1 MSGLDDRQ
9 SLLRPVSALNTTRQ
23 PLSSFDG
30 PFDGAGGESE
40 FTDVAFF
47 GIQGFDHF
55 LGTFLQTTTSVSDL
69 DPEVLGSFANGLQSS
84 ADGIND
90 FLADFFQGFHGQLSV
105 SLAVF
110 QRNERFGG
118 HLDRGGYTQTLQLSS
133 DSGVSEAG
141 FTSSQTAVSHRG
153 FHGSVDAFQSFNN
166 FFGGFDLIDS
176 FFGFF
181 SSFFDLVNT
190 FLNRI
195 GFNVRRFDDF
205 FDRSIFDRAFAT
217 SNYFSVF
224 HCQASVSQS
233 LFKKIR
239 HDFVSLVINARRR
252 YAP

>member
-1 MSGLDDRQ
+1 MGGFDDRQ
-9 SLLRPVSALNTTRQ
+9 SLLRPVSALGTARQ
-23 PLSSFDG
+23 PLHDFDSV
-30 PFDGAGGESE
+30 GGV
-40 FTDVAFF
+40 FKTLGVADVAFF
-47 GIQGFDHF
+47 LTQSFDHF
-55 LGTFLQTTTSVSDL
+55 LGTLLQTTAGVGDL

-90 FLADFFQGFHGQLSV
+90 FLADFFQPFHGQLGV

-118 HLDRGGYTQTLQLSS
+118 HLDRGGYAQTLQLSG
-133 DSGVSEAG
+133 DSGIGETG
-141 FTSSQTAVSHRG
+141 FTSSQTTVSHRG

-233 LFKKIR
+233 LFEKIR